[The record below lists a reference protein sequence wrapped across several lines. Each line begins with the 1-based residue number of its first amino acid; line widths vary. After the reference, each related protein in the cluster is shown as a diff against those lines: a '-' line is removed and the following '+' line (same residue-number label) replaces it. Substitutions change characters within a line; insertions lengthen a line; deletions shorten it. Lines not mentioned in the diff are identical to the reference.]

1 MITFY
6 SLIEI
11 MIKSSGFYSF
21 CLSLKRKVKEL
32 EFYLRSLV
40 QIKSPSSFN
49 TPLSTGKFSICR
61 NAGMVDRLNLEFS
74 NLQVRFLFSVLSAV
88 ACYLGE
94 SYFPQVKKSFK

>member
-6 SLIEI
+6 SLIGI

-21 CLSLKRKVKEL
+21 CLSLKRKLKEL
-32 EFYLRSLV
+32 EFYLRSLI
-40 QIKSPSSFN
+40 QIKSPAAL
-49 TPLSTGKFSICR
+49 TLLSLLGKLFICR

-74 NLQVRFLFSVLSAV
+74 NIQVRFLFSVLSAV

-94 SYFPQVKKSFK
+94 SYFPQVKNT